1 MCADSILNRF
11 LRSYQPTEALVLVVF
26 IPAQQE
32 GAPRLREYLTSS
44 TKHRSNRMK
53 GGSFRV
59 EPGPKV
65 RAAEQGTWTHVQ
77 GRQSLAALQKPEEAW
92 CMTLQ
97 T

>member
-1 MCADSILNRF
+1 MCGDSILNCF

-26 IPAQQE
+26 IPAKQE
-32 GAPRLREYLTSS
+32 GVLRLREYLTCS
-44 TKHRSNRMK
+44 TEHRSNRVK
-53 GGSFRV
+53 GDSSRV

-77 GRQSLAALQKPEEAW
+77 GRQSLAVLQKPEEAW